1 MGRRKHPVLRPHLQ
15 LSFLVLF
22 STIPVQLATGPATVS
37 TSRDDLKESLNDI
50 RLANPL
56 SVEVDE
62 RVSILERCLTNVNRG
77 QGIGFKV
84 FDIVITR
91 KMLTKIFLQIFGSVT
106 FLATIILSARSQPM
120 QLR

>member
-1 MGRRKHPVLRPHLQ
+1 L
-15 LSFLVLF
+15 FLVLF

-106 FLATIILSARSQPM
+106 FLAPIILSARSQPM